1 MVVGWLDG
9 KNTVINKLVE
19 RLEALEETI
28 KTLQVEKLTQI
39 KRIESLENE
48 LKKSNSS
55 NSNNTYGDWAKML
68 IHNTKKT
75 ETQTNI
81 LNAVG
86 NEQKERKSKENKMI
100 VFGVP
105 TSTAT
110 DEIEKQKD
118 DTKIVTLILNEL
130 GFKCDDIEKTV
141 RFKPKNGSNKPPPI
155 RVEFIKKDRAHD
167 NEEILKAAKKLKNS
181 TNYKNIG
188 ISNDLTD
195 SQLIQIKNNIKTRNE
210 LNSKLKD
217 TDNYRYGIRG
227 DRVVKVDKLATN

>member
-1 MVVGWLDG
+1 MVTG
-9 KNTVINKLVE
+9 
-19 RLEALEETI
+19 
-28 KTLQVEKLTQI
+28 
-39 KRIESLENE
+39 
-48 LKKSNSS
+48 
-55 NSNNTYGDWAKML
+55 
-68 IHNTKKT
+68 TKKT
-75 ETQTNI
+75 EIQTNI